1 MNDWMNNPAM
11 KNIDPIKLE
20 LIKTAA
26 SKTSGKSGKEL
37 APIMMALIS
46 GANKQGIRFTPEEMK
61 KPMVGIVSS
70 FNEIVPGHMNID
82 KITKQYNKALEIKKG
97 DKYAET
103 LKLELSKQEWQDELN
118 AIEERISN
126 ILTKK
131 DFEKCTK
138 QLEQLFDSL
147 YEKMTA
153 PGLDAFVSW
162 VEEHTKNN
170 ENNIAKLRDF
180 LKGNYETY
188 SSRIDSILSTLENIS
203 FDDDKCIFNK
213 IISEFNKKLKSDVSA
228 FVNKPDEFE
237 NNIDGFLTDLED
249 EFVGLADISE
259 LAYTKVEDLYTEEQ
273 KNDETISFYSEIIK
287 QSIKNGQNLTA
298 LNESENKSKLY
309 LRVRNRIASIKK
321 VITILS
327 DTGISSNSD
336 DTLKQLFKK
345 FDDTMLATK
354 GDVAECLNNFI
365 KNTWNDIEAKYID
378 IKEFYAEDELSFNK
392 TWDGFEKEGEIDLL
406 IKNYK
411 TVRNANVLPQ
421 ILTVKFEEIVPKLN
435 KCHNEIAKLHSS
447 EIKIFDEVKDCFDE
461 FLANYNKT
469 KKAMLEKIAK
479 THPELQNDIDSIYDS
494 ENGTLATIVNGLG
507 PLSDFMNSISD
518 ETLDTMLEDKNKTQQ
533 IFEDIMKK
541 SGLETE
547 INWLQQKESLE
558 LTPSDLDHDYLR
570 KLLESGLIKL
580 SYTKEY

>member
-1 MNDWMNNPAM
+1 MWISR
-11 KNIDPIKLE
+11 KRSTKS
-20 LIKTAA
+20 TATTA
-26 SKTSGKSGKEL
+26 KVFGQ
-37 APIMMALIS
+37 AA
-46 GANKQGIRFTPEEMK
+46 
-61 KPMVGIVSS
+61 
-70 FNEIVPGHMNID
+70 D
-82 KITKQYNKALEIKKG
+82 C
-97 DKYAET
+97 
-103 LKLELSKQEWQDELN
+103 LN
-118 AIEERISN
+118 
-126 ILTKK
+126 
-131 DFEKCTK
+131 
-138 QLEQLFDSL
+138 
-147 YEKMTA
+147 
-153 PGLDAFVSW
+153 
-162 VEEHTKNN
+162 
-170 ENNIAKLRDF
+170 
-180 LKGNYETY
+180 TY
-188 SSRIDSILSTLENIS
+188 
-203 FDDDKCIFNK
+203 
-213 IISEFNKKLKSDVSA
+213 SEFNKKLKSDVSA